1 MTEEK
6 EFWWDDLPDDL
17 ANTVFKIELNV
28 PNKGTVSKDLRPDL
42 KIGDD
47 IIDDLRM
54 NASSRFFWNVIYADM
69 RLHVS
74 KLDRLCKSRRGVAR
88 RRIAEELSK
97 TEIKQ
102 TDKLLDSLV
111 DSDEEVQKMEEE
123 IAEAWRQVNVLDG
136 LLKSIDMRHESLRSI
151 GGSKRGERNL

>member
-1 MTEEK
+1 MTEDK

-28 PNKGTVSKDLRPDL
+28 PKKGTVSKDLRPDL

-54 NASSRFFWNVIYADM
+54 NASSRFFWSVIHADM

-74 KLDRLCKSRRGVAR
+74 KLDRLGKSRRGIIR
-88 RRIAEELSK
+88 KRIAEELSK

-111 DSDEEVQKMEEE
+111 DADEEVQKLEEE